1 MNNSIQKL
9 LRYPSLIKLLLQH
22 PGRNFTPHELSK
34 LTNIPYST
42 VWRYVKDLKH
52 LGLISVEKIGQY
64 NICRLNESSP
74 IIPKL
79 NNIIDLDEMTLQKV
93 KGRDGISR

>member
-1 MNNSIQKL
+1 MNNNIQKL

-42 VWRYVKDLKH
+42 VWRYVKDLKQ

-74 IIPKL
+74 IISKL

>member
-1 MNNSIQKL
+1 MNNNIQKL
-9 LRYPSLIKLLLQH
+9 IRYPNVIKLLLQY
-22 PGRNFTPHELSK
+22 PSRNFTPHELSK

-42 VWRYVKDLKH
+42 AWRYVKDLKQF
-52 LGLISVEKIGQY
+52 GLISVEKIGRY
-64 NICRLNESSP
+64 NICSLNESSP
-74 IIPKL
+74 FIPKL